1 MIWIS
6 EVDKLEMGI
15 SPDQFIK
22 AAHWTT
28 RWAKELPSLETK
40 ENNTLSK
47 NFTKYKIS
55 LIREGNS
62 IFLMLD
68 LDATMCD
75 VSMKCLDLLIVLEY
89 SKKLHIII

>member
-1 MIWIS
+1 MR
-6 EVDKLEMGI
+6 I

-22 AAHWTT
+22 AAYWAT

-47 NFTKYKIS
+47 NLTKYKIS

-75 VSMKCLDLLIVLEY
+75 VSMKCRDLLIVLEY
-89 SKKLHIII
+89 SKKLYVMI